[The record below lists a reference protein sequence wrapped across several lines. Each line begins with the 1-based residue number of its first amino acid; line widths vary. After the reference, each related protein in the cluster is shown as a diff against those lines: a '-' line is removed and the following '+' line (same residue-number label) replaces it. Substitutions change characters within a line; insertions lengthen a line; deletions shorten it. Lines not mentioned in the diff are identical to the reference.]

1 MSRIVNK
8 KEKRKESE
16 IKNKI
21 KRKEIDEIQRIC
33 GQQKKEGK
41 EQQVNKMKTKARKD
55 KIRILQEKNNTI
67 KKIMIVDMIYC

>member
-41 EQQVNKMKTKARKD
+41 EQ
-55 KIRILQEKNNTI
+55 
-67 KKIMIVDMIYC
+67 